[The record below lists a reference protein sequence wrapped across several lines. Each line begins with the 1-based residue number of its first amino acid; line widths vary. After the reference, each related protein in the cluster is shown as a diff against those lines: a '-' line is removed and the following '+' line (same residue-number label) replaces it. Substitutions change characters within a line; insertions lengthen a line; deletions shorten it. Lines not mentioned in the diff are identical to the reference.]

1 MEHEQFDEALM
12 QCIHTLRAGSD
23 MDHAI
28 QNLLEIIAEFHDA
41 DRAYIFEFAEDEIHM
56 DNTYEY
62 CKAGITPEK
71 DMLQNLEISTID
83 RWLVLFE
90 EQGEVYLNSRDGEL
104 DENSEEYRL
113 LKMQG
118 VESLMVAPLYSETKL
133 IGFIGVDNP
142 NENTYTLSLLRSVAL
157 LIVNDIQKR
166 ITLEQRVINAL
177 ARIYISMYL
186 VNIPADTQKEFNS
199 NSDVRKYVKQT
210 EHASEQMRT
219 AMEHMTDAQYW
230 GGTLAFSELT
240 TLNER
245 MKHCDYISHEFYS
258 STDKWCRANFIVVD
272 RLENGDLNNVIYGVQ
287 LIDDEKKKELEYQA
301 ALEHA
306 LANQNEIYGELL
318 QMQSGG
324 VIAVEIKTNRILVI
338 NRALLDMLGIDETKK
353 NQLTHEDFLSHFVD
367 KKAMEKYLAVRDTLV
382 EPYVREYEVMRGD
395 EHVFVLCHT
404 KLITLANGD
413 RVSLTSV
420 MNITENKKFEQRL
433 LVQSRMD
440 ALTKI
445 CNRGYG
451 EAQIEKLLKAKKNGM
466 FLLFDVD
473 KFKHIND
480 TYGHSIGDEVLI
492 QVADALKQTF
502 EQAGVC
508 MRLGGDEFAVYAPEI
523 TEQMQAE
530 TMIQAFFERIRN
542 IAIPQ
547 MEGDA
552 ISVSLGAVL
561 CAPDREHVFEK
572 VYQRADATMYTCK
585 KVIGNSYDFYTG
597 RNPA

>member
-41 DRAYIFEFAEDEIHM
+41 DRAYIFEFADDEIHM

-62 CKAGITPEK
+62 CKDGITPEK
-71 DMLQNLEISTID
+71 DILQDIEISTIE

-104 DENSEEYRL
+104 DESSEEYRL
-113 LKMQG
+113 LKIQG
-118 VESLMVAPLYSETKL
+118 VDSLMVAPLYSEKKM

-142 NENTYTLSLLRSVAL
+142 NNNTYTLSLLRSVAS

-166 ITLEQRVINAL
+166 ITLEQQVINAL

-199 NSDVRKYVKQT
+199 NNEVRKYVKQD
-210 EHASEQMRT
+210 EHAAEQMR
-219 AMEHMTDAQYW
+219 AVMEHMSDTQYLE
-230 GGTLAFSELT
+230 GTLAFSDLT

-245 MKHCDYISHEFYS
+245 MKNCDYISHEFYS
-258 STDKWCRANFIVVD
+258 STKRWCRANFIVVD

-287 LIDDEKKKELEYQA
+287 LIDEEKKKELEYQA

-306 LANQNEIYGELL
+306 LENQNEIYGELL

-338 NRALLDMLGIDETKK
+338 NRALMDMFGIDEES
-353 NQLTHEDFLSHFVD
+353 QLTHEKFISHFVD
-367 KKAMEKYLAVRDTLV
+367 KKAMEKYLTVRDTLT
-382 EPYVREYEVMRGD
+382 ESYVREYEVMRGD
-395 EHVFVLCHT
+395 ERIFVLCQT

-413 RVSLTSV
+413 RVSVTSV
-420 MNITENKKFEQRL
+420 MNITENKRFEQRL
-433 LVQSRMD
+433 LVQSQTD

-445 CNRGYG
+445 YNRGYG
-451 EAQIEKLLKAKKNGM
+451 EAQIEQMLKAKKNGM

-492 QVADALKQTF
+492 QVASALKQTF
-502 EQAGVC
+502 EKFGVC

-523 TEQMQAE
+523 TGQIQAE
-530 TMIQAFFERIRN
+530 AMIQAFFQRIRE
-542 IAIPQ
+542 ISIPK
-547 MEGDA
+547 MEGYA

-561 CAPDREHVFEK
+561 CQPDKEHVFEK
-572 VYQRADATMYTCK
+572 VYRCADATMYTCK
-585 KVIGNSYDFYTG
+585 KITGNSYDFYIG
-597 RNPA
+597 RTPE

>member
-28 QNLLEIIAEFHDA
+28 QKLLEIIAEFHDA
-41 DRAYIFEFAEDEIHM
+41 DRAYIFEFADDEIHM

-62 CKAGITPEK
+62 CKDGITPEK
-71 DMLQNLEISTID
+71 DILQDIEISTIE

-104 DENSEEYRL
+104 DESSEEYRL
-113 LKMQG
+113 LKIQG
-118 VESLMVAPLYSETKL
+118 VDSLMVAPLYSEKKM

-142 NENTYTLSLLRSVAL
+142 NENTYTLSLLRSVAS

-199 NSDVRKYVKQT
+199 NNEVRKYVKQD
-210 EHASEQMRT
+210 EHAAEQMR
-219 AMEHMTDAQYW
+219 AVMEHMSDTQYLE
-230 GGTLAFSELT
+230 GTLAFSDLT

-245 MKHCDYISHEFYS
+245 MKNCDYISHEFYS
-258 STDKWCRANFIVVD
+258 STKRWCRANFIVVD

-287 LIDDEKKKELEYQA
+287 LIDEEKKKELEYQA

-306 LANQNEIYGELL
+306 LENQNEIYGELL

-338 NRALLDMLGIDETKK
+338 NRALMDMFGIDEES
-353 NQLTHEDFLSHFVD
+353 QLTHEKFISHFVD
-367 KKAMEKYLAVRDTLV
+367 KKAMEKYLTVRDTLT
-382 EPYVREYEVMRGD
+382 ESYVREYEVMRGD
-395 EHVFVLCHT
+395 ERIFVLCQT

-413 RVSLTSV
+413 RVSVTSV
-420 MNITENKKFEQRL
+420 MNITENKRFEQRL
-433 LVQSRMD
+433 LVQSQTD

-445 CNRGYG
+445 YNRGYG
-451 EAQIEKLLKAKKNGM
+451 EAQIEQMLKAKKNGM

-492 QVADALKQTF
+492 QVASALKQTF
-502 EQAGVC
+502 EKFGVC

-523 TEQMQAE
+523 TGQIQAE
-530 TMIQAFFERIRN
+530 AMIQAFFQRIRE
-542 IAIPQ
+542 ISIPK
-547 MEGDA
+547 MEGYA

-561 CAPDREHVFEK
+561 CQPDKEHVFEK
-572 VYQRADATMYTCK
+572 VYQCADATMYTCK
-585 KVIGNSYDFYTG
+585 KITGNSYDFYIG

>member
-28 QNLLEIIAEFHDA
+28 QKLLEIIAEFHDA

-71 DMLQNLEISTID
+71 DMLQDIEISTIE

-104 DENSEEYRL
+104 DESSEEYRL
-113 LKMQG
+113 LKIQG
-118 VESLMVAPLYSETKL
+118 VDSLMVAPLYSEKKM

-142 NENTYTLSLLRSVAL
+142 NNNTYTLSLLRSVAS

-166 ITLEQRVINAL
+166 ITLEQQVINAL

-199 NSDVRKYVKQT
+199 NNEVRKYVKQD
-210 EHASEQMRT
+210 EHAAEQMR
-219 AMEHMTDAQYW
+219 AVMEHMSDTQYLE
-230 GGTLAFSELT
+230 GTLAFSDLT

-245 MKHCDYISHEFYS
+245 MKNCDYISHEFYS
-258 STDKWCRANFIVVD
+258 STKRWCRANFIVVD

-287 LIDDEKKKELEYQA
+287 LIDEEKKKELEYQA

-306 LANQNEIYGELL
+306 LENQNEIYGELL

-338 NRALLDMLGIDETKK
+338 NRALMDMFGIDEES
-353 NQLTHEDFLSHFVD
+353 QLTHEKFISHFVD
-367 KKAMEKYLAVRDTLV
+367 KKAMEKYLTVRDTLT
-382 EPYVREYEVMRGD
+382 ESYVREYEVMRGD
-395 EHVFVLCHT
+395 ERIFVLCQT

-413 RVSLTSV
+413 RVSVTSV
-420 MNITENKKFEQRL
+420 MNITENKRFEQRL
-433 LVQSRMD
+433 LVQSQTD
-440 ALTKI
+440 ALTQI
-445 CNRGYG
+445 YNRGYG
-451 EAQIEKLLKAKKNGM
+451 EAQIEQMLKAKKNGM

-492 QVADALKQTF
+492 QVASALKQTF
-502 EQAGVC
+502 EKFGVC

-523 TEQMQAE
+523 TGQIQAE
-530 TMIQAFFERIRN
+530 AMIQAFFQRIRE
-542 IAIPQ
+542 ISIPK
-547 MEGDA
+547 MEGYA

-561 CAPDREHVFEK
+561 CQPDKEHVFEK
-572 VYQRADATMYTCK
+572 VYQCADATMYTCK
-585 KVIGNSYDFYTG
+585 KITGNSYDFYTG

>member
-28 QNLLEIIAEFHDA
+28 QKLLEIIAEFHDA
-41 DRAYIFEFAEDEIHM
+41 DRAYIFEFADDEIHM

-62 CKAGITPEK
+62 CKDGITPEK
-71 DMLQNLEISTID
+71 DILQDIEISTIE

-104 DENSEEYRL
+104 DESSEEYRL
-113 LKMQG
+113 LKIQG
-118 VESLMVAPLYSETKL
+118 VDSLMVAPLYSEKKM

-142 NENTYTLSLLRSVAL
+142 NENTYTLSLLRSVAS

-199 NSDVRKYVKQT
+199 NNEVRKYVKQD
-210 EHASEQMRT
+210 EHAAEQMR
-219 AMEHMTDAQYW
+219 AVMEHMSDTQYLE
-230 GGTLAFSELT
+230 GTLVFSDLT

-245 MKHCDYISHEFYS
+245 MKNCDYISHEFYS
-258 STDKWCRANFIVVD
+258 STKRWCRANFIVVD

-287 LIDDEKKKELEYQA
+287 LIDEEKKKELEYQA

-306 LANQNEIYGELL
+306 LENQNEIYGELL

-338 NRALLDMLGIDETKK
+338 NRALMDMFGIDEES
-353 NQLTHEDFLSHFVD
+353 QLTHEKFISHFVD
-367 KKAMEKYLAVRDTLV
+367 KKAMEKYLTVRDTLT
-382 EPYVREYEVMRGD
+382 ESYVREYEVMRGD
-395 EHVFVLCHT
+395 ERIFVLCQT

-413 RVSLTSV
+413 RVSVTSV
-420 MNITENKKFEQRL
+420 MNITENKRFEQRL
-433 LVQSRMD
+433 LVQSQTD
-440 ALTKI
+440 ALTQI
-445 CNRGYG
+445 YNRGYG
-451 EAQIEKLLKAKKNGM
+451 EAQIEQMLKAKKNGM

-492 QVADALKQTF
+492 QVASALKQTF
-502 EQAGVC
+502 EKFGVC

-523 TEQMQAE
+523 TGQIQAE
-530 TMIQAFFERIRN
+530 AMIQAFFQRIGE
-542 IAIPQ
+542 ISIPK
-547 MEGDA
+547 MEGYA

-561 CAPDREHVFEK
+561 CQPDKEHVFEK
-572 VYQRADATMYTCK
+572 VYQCADATMYTCK
-585 KVIGNSYDFYTG
+585 KITGNSYDFYIG
-597 RNPA
+597 RTPE

>member
-28 QNLLEIIAEFHDA
+28 QKLLEIIAEFHDA
-41 DRAYIFEFAEDEIHM
+41 DRAYIFEFADDEIHM

-71 DMLQNLEISTID
+71 DILQDIEISTIE

-104 DENSEEYRL
+104 DESSEEYRL
-113 LKMQG
+113 LKIQG
-118 VESLMVAPLYSETKL
+118 VDSLMVAPLYSEKKM

-142 NENTYTLSLLRSVAL
+142 NNNTYTLSLLRSVAS

-166 ITLEQRVINAL
+166 ITLEQQVINAL

-199 NSDVRKYVKQT
+199 NNEVRKYVKQD
-210 EHASEQMRT
+210 EHAAEQMR
-219 AMEHMTDAQYW
+219 AVMEHMSDTQYLE
-230 GGTLAFSELT
+230 GTLAFSDLT

-245 MKHCDYISHEFYS
+245 MKNCDYISHEFYS
-258 STDKWCRANFIVVD
+258 STKRWCRANFIVVD

-287 LIDDEKKKELEYQA
+287 LIDEEKKKELEYQA

-306 LANQNEIYGELL
+306 LENQNEIYGELL

-324 VIAVEIKTNRILVI
+324 VIAVEIKTNQILVI
-338 NRALLDMLGIDETKK
+338 NRALMDMFGIDEES
-353 NQLTHEDFLSHFVD
+353 QLTHEKFISHFVD
-367 KKAMEKYLAVRDTLV
+367 KKAMEKYLTVRDTLT
-382 EPYVREYEVMRGD
+382 ESYVREYEVMRGD
-395 EHVFVLCHT
+395 ERIFVLCQT

-413 RVSLTSV
+413 RVSVTSV
-420 MNITENKKFEQRL
+420 MNITENKRFEQRL
-433 LVQSRMD
+433 LVQSQTD

-445 CNRGYG
+445 YNRGYG
-451 EAQIEKLLKAKKNGM
+451 EAQIEQMLKAKKNGM

-492 QVADALKQTF
+492 QVASALKQTF
-502 EQAGVC
+502 EKFGVC

-523 TEQMQAE
+523 TGQIQAE
-530 TMIQAFFERIRN
+530 AMIQAFFQRIRE
-542 IAIPQ
+542 ISIPK
-547 MEGDA
+547 MEGYA

-561 CAPDREHVFEK
+561 CQPDKEHVFEK
-572 VYQRADATMYTCK
+572 VYQCADATMYTCK
-585 KVIGNSYDFYTG
+585 KITGNSYDFYIG
-597 RNPA
+597 RTPE

>member
-12 QCIHTLRAGSD
+12 QCIHTLRVGSD

-28 QNLLEIIAEFHDA
+28 QKLLEIIAEFHDA
-41 DRAYIFEFAEDEIHM
+41 DRAYIFEFADDEIHM

-62 CKAGITPEK
+62 CKDGITPEK
-71 DMLQNLEISTID
+71 DILQDIEISTIE

-104 DENSEEYRL
+104 DESSEEYRL
-113 LKMQG
+113 LKIQG
-118 VESLMVAPLYSETKL
+118 VDSLMVAPLYSEKKM

-142 NENTYTLSLLRSVAL
+142 NENTYTLSLLRSVAS

-199 NSDVRKYVKQT
+199 NNEVRKYVKQD
-210 EHASEQMRT
+210 EHAAEQMR
-219 AMEHMTDAQYW
+219 AVMEHMSDTQYLE
-230 GGTLAFSELT
+230 GTLAFSDLT

-245 MKHCDYISHEFYS
+245 MKNCDYISHEFYS
-258 STDKWCRANFIVVD
+258 STKRWCRANFIVVD

-287 LIDDEKKKELEYQA
+287 LIDEEKKKELEYQA

-306 LANQNEIYGELL
+306 LENQNEIYGELL

-338 NRALLDMLGIDETKK
+338 NRALMDMFGIDEES
-353 NQLTHEDFLSHFVD
+353 QLTHEKFISHFVD
-367 KKAMEKYLAVRDTLV
+367 KKAMEKYLTVRDTLT
-382 EPYVREYEVMRGD
+382 ESYVREYEVMRGD
-395 EHVFVLCHT
+395 ERIFVLCQT

-413 RVSLTSV
+413 RVSVTSV
-420 MNITENKKFEQRL
+420 MNITENKRFEQRL
-433 LVQSRMD
+433 LVQSQTD
-440 ALTKI
+440 ALTQI
-445 CNRGYG
+445 YNRGYG
-451 EAQIEKLLKAKKNGM
+451 EAQIEQMLKAKKNGM

-492 QVADALKQTF
+492 QVASALKQTF
-502 EQAGVC
+502 EKFGVC

-523 TEQMQAE
+523 TGQIQAE
-530 TMIQAFFERIRN
+530 AMIQAFFQRIRE
-542 IAIPQ
+542 ISIPK
-547 MEGDA
+547 MEGYA

-561 CAPDREHVFEK
+561 CQPDKEHVFEK
-572 VYQRADATMYTCK
+572 VYQCADATMYTCK
-585 KVIGNSYDFYTG
+585 KITGNSYDFYIG
-597 RNPA
+597 RTPE

>member
-1 MEHEQFDEALM
+1 
-12 QCIHTLRAGSD
+12 
-23 MDHAI
+23 
-28 QNLLEIIAEFHDA
+28 
-41 DRAYIFEFAEDEIHM
+41 
-56 DNTYEY
+56 
-62 CKAGITPEK
+62 
-71 DMLQNLEISTID
+71 
-83 RWLVLFE
+83 
-90 EQGEVYLNSRDGEL
+90 
-104 DENSEEYRL
+104 
-113 LKMQG
+113 
-118 VESLMVAPLYSETKL
+118 MVAPLYSETKL

-142 NENTYTLSLLRSVAL
+142 NENTYTLSLLRSVAS

-480 TYGHSIGDEVLI
+480 TYGHLAGDKVIKMVASIDDKFARAHGGFACRYGGEEFLLVLPGYDETQALPILEEMHKEI
-492 QVADALKQTF
+492 QTTIVQYDDK
-502 EQAGVC
+502 EIPVNVC
-508 MRLGGDEFAVYAPEI
+508 IGLSAYPTICRD
-523 TEQMQAE
+523 T
-530 TMIQAFFERIRN
+530 N
-542 IAIPQ
+542 IL
-547 MEGDA
+547 
-552 ISVSLGAVL
+552 VN
-561 CAPDREHVFEK
+561 
-572 VYQRADATMYTCK
+572 RADKSMYYGK
-585 KVIGNSYDFYTG
+585 KHG
-597 RNPA
+597 RGRLVVDNPAVDDMQS

>member
-12 QCIHTLRAGSD
+12 QCIHTLRAGRD

-28 QNLLEIIAEFHDA
+28 QKLLEIIAEFHDA
-41 DRAYIFEFAEDEIHM
+41 DRAYIFEFADDEIHM

-62 CKAGITPEK
+62 CKDGITPEK
-71 DMLQNLEISTID
+71 DILQDIEISTIE

-104 DENSEEYRL
+104 DESSEEYRL
-113 LKMQG
+113 LKIQG
-118 VESLMVAPLYSETKL
+118 VDSLMVAPLYSEKKM

-142 NENTYTLSLLRSVAL
+142 NNNTYTLSLLRSVAS

-166 ITLEQRVINAL
+166 ITLEQQVINAL

-186 VNIPADTQKEFNS
+186 VNIPANTQKEFNS
-199 NSDVRKYVKQT
+199 NNEVRKYVKQD
-210 EHASEQMRT
+210 EHAAEQMRT
-219 AMEHMTDAQYW
+219 VMEHMTDAQYW

-258 STDKWCRANFIVVD
+258 SADKWCRANFIVVD

-287 LIDDEKKKELEYQA
+287 LIDEEKKKELEYQA

-306 LANQNEIYGELL
+306 LENQNEIYGELL

-338 NRALLDMLGIDETKK
+338 NRALMDMFGIDEES
-353 NQLTHEDFLSHFVD
+353 QLTHEKFISHFVD
-367 KKAMEKYLAVRDTLV
+367 KKAMEKYLTVRDTLT
-382 EPYVREYEVMRGD
+382 ESYVREYEVMRGD
-395 EHVFVLCHT
+395 ERIFVLCQT

-413 RVSLTSV
+413 RVSVTSV
-420 MNITENKKFEQRL
+420 MNITENKRFEQRL
-433 LVQSRMD
+433 LVQSQTD
-440 ALTKI
+440 ALTQI
-445 CNRGYG
+445 YNRGYG
-451 EAQIEKLLKAKKNGM
+451 EAQIEQMLKAKKNGM

-492 QVADALKQTF
+492 QVASALKQTF
-502 EQAGVC
+502 EKFGVC

-523 TEQMQAE
+523 TGQIQAE
-530 TMIQAFFERIRN
+530 ALIQAFFQRIRE
-542 IAIPQ
+542 ISIPK
-547 MEGDA
+547 MEGYA

-561 CAPDREHVFEK
+561 CQPDKEHVFEK
-572 VYQRADATMYTCK
+572 VYQCADATMYTCK
-585 KVIGNSYDFYTG
+585 KITGNSYDFYIG
-597 RNPA
+597 RTPE

>member
-28 QNLLEIIAEFHDA
+28 QKLLEIIAEFHDA
-41 DRAYIFEFAEDEIHM
+41 DRAYIFEFADDEIHM

-62 CKAGITPEK
+62 CKDGITPEK
-71 DMLQNLEISTID
+71 DILQDIEISTIE

-104 DENSEEYRL
+104 DESSEEYRL
-113 LKMQG
+113 LKIQG
-118 VESLMVAPLYSETKL
+118 VDSLMVAPLYSEKKM

-142 NENTYTLSLLRSVAL
+142 NNNTYTLSLLRSVAS

-166 ITLEQRVINAL
+166 ITLEQQVINAL

-199 NSDVRKYVKQT
+199 NNEVRKYVKQD
-210 EHASEQMRT
+210 EHAAEQMR
-219 AMEHMTDAQYW
+219 AVMEHMSDTQYLE
-230 GGTLAFSELT
+230 GTLAFSDLT

-245 MKHCDYISHEFYS
+245 MKNCDYISHEFYS
-258 STDKWCRANFIVVD
+258 STKRWCRANFIVVD

-287 LIDDEKKKELEYQA
+287 LIDEEKKKELEYQA

-306 LANQNEIYGELL
+306 LENQNEIYGELL

-338 NRALLDMLGIDETKK
+338 NRALMDMFGIDEES
-353 NQLTHEDFLSHFVD
+353 QLTHEKFISHFVD
-367 KKAMEKYLAVRDTLV
+367 KKAMEKYLTVRDTLT
-382 EPYVREYEVMRGD
+382 ESYVREYEVMRGD
-395 EHVFVLCHT
+395 ERIFVLCQT

-413 RVSLTSV
+413 RVSVTSV

-433 LVQSRMD
+433 LVQSQTD
-440 ALTKI
+440 ALTQI
-445 CNRGYG
+445 YNRGYG
-451 EAQIEKLLKAKKNGM
+451 EAQIEQMLKAKKNGM

-492 QVADALKQTF
+492 QVASALKQTF
-502 EQAGVC
+502 EKFGVC

-523 TEQMQAE
+523 TGQIQAE
-530 TMIQAFFERIRN
+530 AMIQAFFQRIRE
-542 IAIPQ
+542 ISIPK
-547 MEGDA
+547 MEGYA

-561 CAPDREHVFEK
+561 CQPDKEHVFEK
-572 VYQRADATMYTCK
+572 VYQCADATMYTCK
-585 KVIGNSYDFYTG
+585 KITGNSYDFYIG
-597 RNPA
+597 RTPE

>member
-1 MEHEQFDEALM
+1 MGHEQFDEALM

-28 QNLLEIIAEFHDA
+28 QKLLEIIAEFHDA
-41 DRAYIFEFAEDEIHM
+41 DRAYIFEFADDEIHM

-62 CKAGITPEK
+62 CKDGITPEK
-71 DMLQNLEISTID
+71 DILQDIEISTIE

-104 DENSEEYRL
+104 DESSEEYRL
-113 LKMQG
+113 LKIQG
-118 VESLMVAPLYSETKL
+118 VDSLMVAPLYSEKKM

-142 NENTYTLSLLRSVAL
+142 NENTYTLSLLRSVAS

-186 VNIPADTQKEFNS
+186 VNIPANTQKEFNS
-199 NSDVRKYVKQT
+199 NNEVRKYVKQD
-210 EHASEQMRT
+210 EHAAEQMR
-219 AMEHMTDAQYW
+219 AVMEHMSDTQYLE
-230 GGTLAFSELT
+230 GTLAFSDLT

-245 MKHCDYISHEFYS
+245 MKNCDYISHEFYS
-258 STDKWCRANFIVVD
+258 STKRWCRANFIVVD

-287 LIDDEKKKELEYQA
+287 LIDEEKKKELEYQA

-306 LANQNEIYGELL
+306 LENQNEIYGELL

-338 NRALLDMLGIDETKK
+338 NRALMDMFGIDEES
-353 NQLTHEDFLSHFVD
+353 QLTHEKFISHFVD
-367 KKAMEKYLAVRDTLV
+367 KKAMEKYLTVRDTLT
-382 EPYVREYEVMRGD
+382 ESYVREYEVMRGD
-395 EHVFVLCHT
+395 ERIFVLCQT

-413 RVSLTSV
+413 RVSVTSV
-420 MNITENKKFEQRL
+420 MNITENKRFEQRL
-433 LVQSRMD
+433 LVQSQTD
-440 ALTKI
+440 ALTQI
-445 CNRGYG
+445 YNRGYG
-451 EAQIEKLLKAKKNGM
+451 EAQIEQMLKAKKNGM

-492 QVADALKQTF
+492 QVASALKQTF
-502 EQAGVC
+502 EKFGIC

-523 TEQMQAE
+523 TGQIQAE
-530 TMIQAFFERIRN
+530 AMIQAFFQRIRE
-542 IAIPQ
+542 ISIPK
-547 MEGDA
+547 MEGYA

-561 CAPDREHVFEK
+561 CQPDKEHVFEK
-572 VYQRADATMYTCK
+572 VYQCADATMYTCK
-585 KVIGNSYDFYTG
+585 KITGNSYDFYIG

>member
-28 QNLLEIIAEFHDA
+28 QKLLEIIAEFHDA
-41 DRAYIFEFAEDEIHM
+41 DRAYIFEFADDEIHM

-62 CKAGITPEK
+62 CKDGITPEK
-71 DMLQNLEISTID
+71 DILQDIEISTIE

-104 DENSEEYRL
+104 DESSEEYRL
-113 LKMQG
+113 LKIQG
-118 VESLMVAPLYSETKL
+118 VDSLMVAPLYSEKKM

-142 NENTYTLSLLRSVAL
+142 NNNTYTLSLLRSVAS

-166 ITLEQRVINAL
+166 ITLEQQVINAL

-199 NSDVRKYVKQT
+199 NNEVRKYVKQD
-210 EHASEQMRT
+210 EHAAEQMR
-219 AMEHMTDAQYW
+219 AVMEHMSDTQYLE
-230 GGTLAFSELT
+230 GTLAFSDLT

-245 MKHCDYISHEFYS
+245 MKNCDYISHEFYS
-258 STDKWCRANFIVVD
+258 STDKWCRANFVVVD

-287 LIDDEKKKELEYQA
+287 LIDEEKKKELEYQA

-306 LANQNEIYGELL
+306 LENQNEIYGELL

-338 NRALLDMLGIDETKK
+338 NRALMDMFGIDEES
-353 NQLTHEDFLSHFVD
+353 QLTHEKFISHFVD
-367 KKAMEKYLAVRDTLV
+367 KKAMEKYLTVRDTLT
-382 EPYVREYEVMRGD
+382 ESYVREYEVMRGD
-395 EHVFVLCHT
+395 ERIFVLCQT

-413 RVSLTSV
+413 RVSVTSV
-420 MNITENKKFEQRL
+420 MNITENKRFEQRL
-433 LVQSRMD
+433 LVQSQTD

-445 CNRGYG
+445 YNRGYG
-451 EAQIEKLLKAKKNGM
+451 EAQIEQMLKAKKNGM

-492 QVADALKQTF
+492 QVASALKQTF
-502 EQAGVC
+502 EKFGVC

-523 TEQMQAE
+523 TGQIQAE
-530 TMIQAFFERIRN
+530 AMIQAFFQRIRE
-542 IAIPQ
+542 ISIPK
-547 MEGDA
+547 MEGYA

-561 CAPDREHVFEK
+561 CQPDKEHVFEK
-572 VYQRADATMYTCK
+572 VYQCADATMYTCK
-585 KVIGNSYDFYTG
+585 KITGNSYDFYIG
-597 RNPA
+597 RTPE

>member
-28 QNLLEIIAEFHDA
+28 QKLLEIIAEFHDA
-41 DRAYIFEFAEDEIHM
+41 DRAYIFEFADDEIHM

-62 CKAGITPEK
+62 CKDGITPEK
-71 DMLQNLEISTID
+71 DILQDIEISTIE

-104 DENSEEYRL
+104 DESSEEYRL
-113 LKMQG
+113 LKIQG
-118 VESLMVAPLYSETKL
+118 VDSLMVAPLYSEKKM

-142 NENTYTLSLLRSVAL
+142 NNNTYTLSLLRSVAL

-166 ITLEQRVINAL
+166 ITLEQQVINAL

-199 NSDVRKYVKQT
+199 NNEVRKYVKQD
-210 EHASEQMRT
+210 EHAAEQMR
-219 AMEHMTDAQYW
+219 AVMEHMSDTQYLE
-230 GGTLAFSELT
+230 GTLAFSDLT

-245 MKHCDYISHEFYS
+245 MKNCDYISHEFYS
-258 STDKWCRANFIVVD
+258 STKRWCRANFIVVD

-287 LIDDEKKKELEYQA
+287 LIDEEKKKELEYQA

-306 LANQNEIYGELL
+306 LENQNEIYGELL

-338 NRALLDMLGIDETKK
+338 NRALMDMFGIDEES
-353 NQLTHEDFLSHFVD
+353 QLTHEKFISHFVD
-367 KKAMEKYLAVRDTLV
+367 KKAMEKYLTVRDTLT
-382 EPYVREYEVMRGD
+382 ESYVREYEVMRGD
-395 EHVFVLCHT
+395 ERIFVLCQT

-413 RVSLTSV
+413 RVSVTSV
-420 MNITENKKFEQRL
+420 MNITENKRFEQRL
-433 LVQSRMD
+433 LVQSQTD
-440 ALTKI
+440 ALTQI
-445 CNRGYG
+445 YNRGYG
-451 EAQIEKLLKAKKNGM
+451 EAQIEQMLKAKKNGM

-492 QVADALKQTF
+492 QVASALKQTF
-502 EQAGVC
+502 EKFGVC

-523 TEQMQAE
+523 TGQIQAE
-530 TMIQAFFERIRN
+530 AMIQAFFQRIRE
-542 IAIPQ
+542 ISIPK
-547 MEGDA
+547 MEGYA

-561 CAPDREHVFEK
+561 CQPDKEHVFEK
-572 VYQRADATMYTCK
+572 VYQCADATMYTCK
-585 KVIGNSYDFYTG
+585 KITGNSYDFYIG

>member
-28 QNLLEIIAEFHDA
+28 QKLLEIIAEFHDA
-41 DRAYIFEFAEDEIHM
+41 DRAYIFEFADDEIHM

-62 CKAGITPEK
+62 CKDGITPEK
-71 DMLQNLEISTID
+71 DILQDIEISTIE

-104 DENSEEYRL
+104 DESSEEYRL
-113 LKMQG
+113 LKIQG
-118 VESLMVAPLYSETKL
+118 VDSLMVAPLYSEKKM

-142 NENTYTLSLLRSVAL
+142 NNNTYTLSLLRSVAS

-166 ITLEQRVINAL
+166 ITLEQQVINAL

-199 NSDVRKYVKQT
+199 NNEVRKYVKQD
-210 EHASEQMRT
+210 EHAAEQMR
-219 AMEHMTDAQYW
+219 AVMEHMSDTQYLE
-230 GGTLAFSELT
+230 GTLAFSDLT

-245 MKHCDYISHEFYS
+245 MKNCDYISHEFYS
-258 STDKWCRANFIVVD
+258 STKRWCRANFIVVD

-287 LIDDEKKKELEYQA
+287 LIDEEKKKELEYQA

-306 LANQNEIYGELL
+306 LENQNEIYGELL

-338 NRALLDMLGIDETKK
+338 NRALMDMFGIDEES
-353 NQLTHEDFLSHFVD
+353 QLTHEKFISHFVD
-367 KKAMEKYLAVRDTLV
+367 KKAMEKYLTVRDTLT
-382 EPYVREYEVMRGD
+382 ESYVREYEVMRGD
-395 EHVFVLCHT
+395 ERIFVLCQT

-413 RVSLTSV
+413 RVSVTSV
-420 MNITENKKFEQRL
+420 MNITENKRFEQRL
-433 LVQSRMD
+433 LVQSQTD

-445 CNRGYG
+445 YNRGYG
-451 EAQIEKLLKAKKNGM
+451 EAQIEQMLKAKKNGM

-492 QVADALKQTF
+492 QVASALKQTF
-502 EQAGVC
+502 EKFGVC

-523 TEQMQAE
+523 TGQIQAE
-530 TMIQAFFERIRN
+530 AMIQAFFQRIRE
-542 IAIPQ
+542 ISIPK
-547 MEGDA
+547 MEGYA

-561 CAPDREHVFEK
+561 CQPDKEHVFEK
-572 VYQRADATMYTCK
+572 VYQCADATMYTCK
-585 KVIGNSYDFYTG
+585 KITGNRYDF
-597 RNPA
+597 

>member
-28 QNLLEIIAEFHDA
+28 QKLLEIIAEFHDA
-41 DRAYIFEFAEDEIHM
+41 DRAYIFEFADDEIHM

-62 CKAGITPEK
+62 CKDGITPEK
-71 DMLQNLEISTID
+71 DILQDIEISTIE

-104 DENSEEYRL
+104 DESSEEYRL
-113 LKMQG
+113 LKIQG
-118 VESLMVAPLYSETKL
+118 VDSLMVAPLYSEKKM

-142 NENTYTLSLLRSVAL
+142 NENTYTLSLLRSVAS

-199 NSDVRKYVKQT
+199 NNEVRKYVKQD
-210 EHASEQMRT
+210 EHAAEQMR
-219 AMEHMTDAQYW
+219 AVMEHMSDTQYLE
-230 GGTLAFSELT
+230 GTLAFSDLT

-245 MKHCDYISHEFYS
+245 MKNCDYISHEFYS
-258 STDKWCRANFIVVD
+258 STKRWCRANFIVVD

-287 LIDDEKKKELEYQA
+287 LIDEEKKKELEYQA

-306 LANQNEIYGELL
+306 LENQNEIYGELL

-338 NRALLDMLGIDETKK
+338 NRALMDMFGIDEES
-353 NQLTHEDFLSHFVD
+353 QLTHEKFISHFVD
-367 KKAMEKYLAVRDTLV
+367 KKAMEKYLTVRDTLT
-382 EPYVREYEVMRGD
+382 ESYVREYEVMRGD
-395 EHVFVLCHT
+395 ERIFVLCQT

-413 RVSLTSV
+413 RVSVTSV
-420 MNITENKKFEQRL
+420 MNITENKRFEQRL
-433 LVQSRMD
+433 LVQSQTD
-440 ALTKI
+440 ALTQI
-445 CNRGYG
+445 YNRGYG
-451 EAQIEKLLKAKKNGM
+451 EAQIEQMLKAKKNGM

-492 QVADALKQTF
+492 QVASALKQTF
-502 EQAGVC
+502 EKFGVC

-523 TEQMQAE
+523 TGQIQAE
-530 TMIQAFFERIRN
+530 AMIQAFFQRIRE
-542 IAIPQ
+542 ISIPK
-547 MEGDA
+547 MEGYA

-561 CAPDREHVFEK
+561 CQPDKEHVFEK
-572 VYQRADATMYTCK
+572 VYQCADATMYTCK
-585 KVIGNSYDFYTG
+585 KITGNSYDFYIG

>member
-12 QCIHTLRAGSD
+12 QCIHTLRAGRD

-28 QNLLEIIAEFHDA
+28 QKLLEIIAEFHDA
-41 DRAYIFEFAEDEIHM
+41 DRAYIFEFADDEIHM

-62 CKAGITPEK
+62 CKDGITPEK
-71 DMLQNLEISTID
+71 DILQDIEISTIE

-104 DENSEEYRL
+104 DESSEEYRL
-113 LKMQG
+113 LKIQG
-118 VESLMVAPLYSETKL
+118 VDSLMVAPLYSEKKM

-142 NENTYTLSLLRSVAL
+142 NENTYTLSLLRSVAS

-199 NSDVRKYVKQT
+199 NNEVRKYVKQD
-210 EHASEQMRT
+210 EHAAEQMR
-219 AMEHMTDAQYW
+219 AVMEHMSDTQYLE
-230 GGTLAFSELT
+230 GTLAFSDLT

-245 MKHCDYISHEFYS
+245 MKNCDYISHEFYS
-258 STDKWCRANFIVVD
+258 STKRWCRANFIVVD

-287 LIDDEKKKELEYQA
+287 LIDEEKKKELEYQA

-306 LANQNEIYGELL
+306 LENQNEIYGELL

-338 NRALLDMLGIDETKK
+338 NRALMDMFGIDEES
-353 NQLTHEDFLSHFVD
+353 QLTHEKFISHFVD
-367 KKAMEKYLAVRDTLV
+367 KKAMEKYLTVRDTLT
-382 EPYVREYEVMRGD
+382 ESYVREYEVMRGD
-395 EHVFVLCHT
+395 ERIFVLCQT

-451 EAQIEKLLKAKKNGM
+451 EAQTERLLKAKKNGM
-466 FLLFDVD
+466 FLLLDVD

-492 QVADALKQTF
+492 QVASALKQTF
-502 EQAGVC
+502 EKFGVC

-523 TEQMQAE
+523 TGQIQAE
-530 TMIQAFFERIRN
+530 AMIQAFFQRIRE
-542 IAIPQ
+542 ISIPK
-547 MEGDA
+547 MEGYA

-561 CAPDREHVFEK
+561 CQPDKEHVFEK
-572 VYQRADATMYTCK
+572 VYQCADATMYTCK
-585 KVIGNSYDFYTG
+585 KITGNSYDFYIG
-597 RNPA
+597 RTPE

>member
-28 QNLLEIIAEFHDA
+28 QKLLEIIAEFHDA
-41 DRAYIFEFAEDEIHM
+41 DRAYIFEFADDEIHM

-62 CKAGITPEK
+62 CKDGITPEK
-71 DMLQNLEISTID
+71 DILQDIEISTIE

-104 DENSEEYRL
+104 DESSEEYRL
-113 LKMQG
+113 LKIQG
-118 VESLMVAPLYSETKL
+118 VDSLMVAPLYSEKKM

-142 NENTYTLSLLRSVAL
+142 NNNTYTLSLLRSVAS

-166 ITLEQRVINAL
+166 ITLEQQVINAL

-199 NSDVRKYVKQT
+199 NNEVRKYVKQD
-210 EHASEQMRT
+210 EHAAEQMR
-219 AMEHMTDAQYW
+219 AVMEHMSDTQYLE
-230 GGTLAFSELT
+230 GTLAFSDLT

-245 MKHCDYISHEFYS
+245 MKNCDYISHEFYS
-258 STDKWCRANFIVVD
+258 STDKWCRANFVVVD

-287 LIDDEKKKELEYQA
+287 LIDEEKKKELEYQA

-306 LANQNEIYGELL
+306 LENQNEIYGELL

-338 NRALLDMLGIDETKK
+338 NRALMDMFGIDEES
-353 NQLTHEDFLSHFVD
+353 QLTHEKFISHFVD
-367 KKAMEKYLAVRDTLV
+367 KKAMEKYLTVRDTLT
-382 EPYVREYEVMRGD
+382 ESYVREYEVMRGD
-395 EHVFVLCHT
+395 ERIFVLCQT

-413 RVSLTSV
+413 RVSVTSV
-420 MNITENKKFEQRL
+420 MNITENKRFEQRL
-433 LVQSRMD
+433 LVQSQTD
-440 ALTKI
+440 ALTQI
-445 CNRGYG
+445 YNRGYG
-451 EAQIEKLLKAKKNGM
+451 EAQIEQMLKAKKNGM

-492 QVADALKQTF
+492 QVASALKQTF
-502 EQAGVC
+502 EKFGVC

-523 TEQMQAE
+523 TGQIQAE
-530 TMIQAFFERIRN
+530 AMIQAFFQRIRE
-542 IAIPQ
+542 ISIPK
-547 MEGDA
+547 MEGYA

-561 CAPDREHVFEK
+561 CQPDKEHVFEK
-572 VYQRADATMYTCK
+572 VYQCADATMYTCK
-585 KVIGNSYDFYTG
+585 KITGNSYDFYIG
-597 RNPA
+597 RTPE

>member
-71 DMLQNLEISTID
+71 DMLQDIEISTIE

-104 DENSEEYRL
+104 DESSEEYRL
-113 LKMQG
+113 LKIQG
-118 VESLMVAPLYSETKL
+118 VDSLMVAPLYSEKKM

-142 NENTYTLSLLRSVAL
+142 NNNTYTLSLLRSVAS

-166 ITLEQRVINAL
+166 ITLEQQVINAL

-199 NSDVRKYVKQT
+199 NNEVRKYVKQD
-210 EHASEQMRT
+210 EHAAEQMR
-219 AMEHMTDAQYW
+219 AVMEHMSDTQYLE
-230 GGTLAFSELT
+230 GTLAFSDLT

-245 MKHCDYISHEFYS
+245 MKNCDYISHEFYS
-258 STDKWCRANFIVVD
+258 STKRWCRANFIVVD

-287 LIDDEKKKELEYQA
+287 LIDEEKKKELEYQA

-306 LANQNEIYGELL
+306 LENQNEIYGELL

-338 NRALLDMLGIDETKK
+338 NRALMDMFGIDEES
-353 NQLTHEDFLSHFVD
+353 QLTHEKFISHFVD
-367 KKAMEKYLAVRDTLV
+367 KKAMEKYLTVRDTLT
-382 EPYVREYEVMRGD
+382 ESYVREYEVMRGD
-395 EHVFVLCHT
+395 ERIFVLCQT

-413 RVSLTSV
+413 RVSVTSV
-420 MNITENKKFEQRL
+420 MNITENKRFEQRL
-433 LVQSRMD
+433 LVQSQTD

-445 CNRGYG
+445 YNRGYG
-451 EAQIEKLLKAKKNGM
+451 EAQIEQMLKAKKNGM
-466 FLLFDVD
+466 FLLLDVD

-492 QVADALKQTF
+492 QVASALKQTF
-502 EQAGVC
+502 EKFGVC

-523 TEQMQAE
+523 TGQIQAE
-530 TMIQAFFERIRN
+530 AMIQAFFQRIRE
-542 IAIPQ
+542 ISIPK
-547 MEGDA
+547 MEGYA

-561 CAPDREHVFEK
+561 CQPDKEHVFEK
-572 VYQRADATMYTCK
+572 VYQCADATMYTCK
-585 KVIGNSYDFYTG
+585 KITGNSYDFYIG
-597 RNPA
+597 RTPE

>member
-1 MEHEQFDEALM
+1 M
-12 QCIHTLRAGSD
+12 QIV
-23 MDHAI
+23 
-28 QNLLEIIAEFHDA
+28 
-41 DRAYIFEFAEDEIHM
+41 FAEDEIHM

-142 NENTYTLSLLRSVAL
+142 NENTYTLSLLRSVAS

-451 EAQIEKLLKAKKNGM
+451 EAQIEKLLKTKKNGM

-480 TYGHSIGDEVLI
+480 TYGHLAGDKVIKMVASIDDKFARAHGGFACRYGGEEFLLVLPGYDETQALPILEEMHKEI
-492 QVADALKQTF
+492 QTTIVQYDDK
-502 EQAGVC
+502 EIPVNVC
-508 MRLGGDEFAVYAPEI
+508 IGLSAYPTICRD
-523 TEQMQAE
+523 T
-530 TMIQAFFERIRN
+530 N
-542 IAIPQ
+542 IL
-547 MEGDA
+547 
-552 ISVSLGAVL
+552 VN
-561 CAPDREHVFEK
+561 
-572 VYQRADATMYTCK
+572 RADKSMYYGK
-585 KVIGNSYDFYTG
+585 KHG
-597 RNPA
+597 RGRLVVDNPAVDDMQS

>member
-28 QNLLEIIAEFHDA
+28 QKLLEIIAEFHDA
-41 DRAYIFEFAEDEIHM
+41 DRAYIFEFADDEIHM

-71 DMLQNLEISTID
+71 DILQDIEISTIE

-104 DENSEEYRL
+104 DESSEEYRL
-113 LKMQG
+113 LKIQG
-118 VESLMVAPLYSETKL
+118 VDSLMVAPLYSEKKM

-142 NENTYTLSLLRSVAL
+142 NNNTYTLSLLRSVAS

-166 ITLEQRVINAL
+166 ITLEQQVINAL

-199 NSDVRKYVKQT
+199 NNEVRKYVKQD
-210 EHASEQMRT
+210 EHAAEQMR
-219 AMEHMTDAQYW
+219 AVMEHMSDTQYLE
-230 GGTLAFSELT
+230 GTLAFSDLT

-245 MKHCDYISHEFYS
+245 MKNCDYISHEFYS
-258 STDKWCRANFIVVD
+258 STKRWCRANFIVVD

-287 LIDDEKKKELEYQA
+287 LIDEEKKKELEYQA

-306 LANQNEIYGELL
+306 LENQNEIYGELL

-338 NRALLDMLGIDETKK
+338 NRALMDMFGIDEES
-353 NQLTHEDFLSHFVD
+353 QLTHEKFISHFVD
-367 KKAMEKYLAVRDTLV
+367 KKAMEKYLTVRDTLT
-382 EPYVREYEVMRGD
+382 ESYVREYEVMRGD
-395 EHVFVLCHT
+395 ERIFVLCQT

-413 RVSLTSV
+413 RVSVTSV
-420 MNITENKKFEQRL
+420 MNITENKRFEQRL
-433 LVQSRMD
+433 LVQSQTD

-445 CNRGYG
+445 YNRGYG
-451 EAQIEKLLKAKKNGM
+451 EAQIEQMLKAKKNGM

-492 QVADALKQTF
+492 QVASALKQTF
-502 EQAGVC
+502 EKFGVC

-523 TEQMQAE
+523 TGQIQAE
-530 TMIQAFFERIRN
+530 AMIQAFFQRIRE
-542 IAIPQ
+542 ISIPK
-547 MEGDA
+547 MEGYA

-561 CAPDREHVFEK
+561 CQPDKEHVFEK
-572 VYQRADATMYTCK
+572 VYQCADATMYTCK
-585 KVIGNSYDFYTG
+585 KITGNSYDFYIG
-597 RNPA
+597 RTPE

>member
-41 DRAYIFEFAEDEIHM
+41 DRAYIFEFADDEIHM

-62 CKAGITPEK
+62 CKDGITPEK
-71 DMLQNLEISTID
+71 DILQDIEISTIE

-104 DENSEEYRL
+104 DESSEEYRL
-113 LKMQG
+113 LKIQG
-118 VESLMVAPLYSETKL
+118 VDSLMVAPLYSEKKM

-142 NENTYTLSLLRSVAL
+142 NNNTYTLSLLRSVAS

-166 ITLEQRVINAL
+166 ITLEQQVINAL

-199 NSDVRKYVKQT
+199 NNEVRKYVKQD
-210 EHASEQMRT
+210 EHAAEQMR
-219 AMEHMTDAQYW
+219 AVMEHMSDTQYLE
-230 GGTLAFSELT
+230 GTLAFSDLT

-245 MKHCDYISHEFYS
+245 MKNCDYISHEFYS
-258 STDKWCRANFIVVD
+258 STKRWCRANFIVVD

-287 LIDDEKKKELEYQA
+287 LIDEEKKKELEYQA

-306 LANQNEIYGELL
+306 LENQNEIYGELL

-338 NRALLDMLGIDETKK
+338 NRALMDMFGIDEES
-353 NQLTHEDFLSHFVD
+353 QLTHEKFISHFVD
-367 KKAMEKYLAVRDTLV
+367 KKAMEKYLTVRDTLT
-382 EPYVREYEVMRGD
+382 ESYVREYEVMRGD
-395 EHVFVLCHT
+395 ERIFVLCQT

-413 RVSLTSV
+413 RVSVTSV
-420 MNITENKKFEQRL
+420 MNITENKRFEQRL
-433 LVQSRMD
+433 LVQSQTD
-440 ALTKI
+440 ALTQI
-445 CNRGYG
+445 YNRGYG
-451 EAQIEKLLKAKKNGM
+451 EAQIEQMLKAKKNGM

-492 QVADALKQTF
+492 QVASALKQTF
-502 EQAGVC
+502 EKFGVC

-523 TEQMQAE
+523 TGQIQAE
-530 TMIQAFFERIRN
+530 AMIQAFFQRIRE
-542 IAIPQ
+542 ISIPK
-547 MEGDA
+547 MEGYA

-561 CAPDREHVFEK
+561 CQPDKEHVFEK
-572 VYQRADATMYTCK
+572 VYQCADATMYTCK
-585 KVIGNSYDFYTG
+585 KITGNSYDFYIG
-597 RNPA
+597 RTPE

>member
-28 QNLLEIIAEFHDA
+28 QKLLEIIAEFHDA
-41 DRAYIFEFAEDEIHM
+41 DRAYIFEFADDEIHM

-62 CKAGITPEK
+62 CKDGITPEK
-71 DMLQNLEISTID
+71 DILQDIEISTIE

-104 DENSEEYRL
+104 DESSEEYRL
-113 LKMQG
+113 LKIQG
-118 VESLMVAPLYSETKL
+118 VDSLMVAPLYSEKKM

-142 NENTYTLSLLRSVAL
+142 NNNTYTLSLLRSVAS

-166 ITLEQRVINAL
+166 ITLEQQVINAL

-199 NSDVRKYVKQT
+199 NNEVRKYVKQD
-210 EHASEQMRT
+210 EHAAEQMR
-219 AMEHMTDAQYW
+219 AVMEHMSDTQYLE
-230 GGTLAFSELT
+230 GTLAFSDIT

-245 MKHCDYISHEFYS
+245 MKNCDYISHEFYS
-258 STDKWCRANFIVVD
+258 STKRWCRANFIVVD

-287 LIDDEKKKELEYQA
+287 LIDEEKKKELEYQA

-306 LANQNEIYGELL
+306 LENQNEIYGELL

-338 NRALLDMLGIDETKK
+338 NRALMDMFGIDEES
-353 NQLTHEDFLSHFVD
+353 QLTHEKFISHFVD
-367 KKAMEKYLAVRDTLV
+367 KKAMEKYLTVRDTLT
-382 EPYVREYEVMRGD
+382 ESYVREYEVMRGD
-395 EHVFVLCHT
+395 ERIFVLCQT

-413 RVSLTSV
+413 RVSVTSV
-420 MNITENKKFEQRL
+420 MNITENKRFEQRL
-433 LVQSRMD
+433 LVQSQTD
-440 ALTKI
+440 ALTQI
-445 CNRGYG
+445 YNRGYG
-451 EAQIEKLLKAKKNGM
+451 EAQIEQMLKAKKNGM

-492 QVADALKQTF
+492 QVASALKQTF
-502 EQAGVC
+502 EKFGVC

-523 TEQMQAE
+523 TGQIQAE
-530 TMIQAFFERIRN
+530 AMIQAFFQRIRE
-542 IAIPQ
+542 ISIPK
-547 MEGDA
+547 MEGYA

-561 CAPDREHVFEK
+561 CQPDKEHVFEK
-572 VYQRADATMYTCK
+572 VYQCADATMYTCK
-585 KVIGNSYDFYTG
+585 KITGNSYDFYIG
-597 RNPA
+597 RTPE

>member
-28 QNLLEIIAEFHDA
+28 QKLLEIIAEFHDA
-41 DRAYIFEFAEDEIHM
+41 DRAYIFEFADDEIHM

-62 CKAGITPEK
+62 CKDGITPEK
-71 DMLQNLEISTID
+71 DILQDIEISTIE

-104 DENSEEYRL
+104 DESSEEYRL
-113 LKMQG
+113 LKIQG
-118 VESLMVAPLYSETKL
+118 VDSLMVAPLYSEKKM

-142 NENTYTLSLLRSVAL
+142 NNNTYTLSLLRSVAS

-166 ITLEQRVINAL
+166 ITLEQQVINAL

-199 NSDVRKYVKQT
+199 NNEVRKYVKQD
-210 EHASEQMRT
+210 EHAAEQMR
-219 AMEHMTDAQYW
+219 AVMEHMSDTQYLE
-230 GGTLAFSELT
+230 GTLAFSDLT

-245 MKHCDYISHEFYS
+245 MKNCDYISHEFYS
-258 STDKWCRANFIVVD
+258 STKRWCRANFIVVD

-287 LIDDEKKKELEYQA
+287 LIDEEKKKELEYQA

-306 LANQNEIYGELL
+306 LENQNEIYGELL

-324 VIAVEIKTNRILVI
+324 VIAVEIKTNQILVI
-338 NRALLDMLGIDETKK
+338 NRALMDMFGIDEES
-353 NQLTHEDFLSHFVD
+353 QLTHEKFISHFVD
-367 KKAMEKYLAVRDTLV
+367 KKAMEKYLTVRDTLT
-382 EPYVREYEVMRGD
+382 ESYVREYEVMRGD
-395 EHVFVLCHT
+395 ERIFVLCQT

-413 RVSLTSV
+413 RVSVTSV
-420 MNITENKKFEQRL
+420 MNITENKRFEQRL
-433 LVQSRMD
+433 LVQSQTD

-445 CNRGYG
+445 YNRGYG
-451 EAQIEKLLKAKKNGM
+451 EAQIEQMLKAKKNGM
-466 FLLFDVD
+466 FLLLDVD

-492 QVADALKQTF
+492 QVASALKQTF
-502 EQAGVC
+502 EKFGVC

-523 TEQMQAE
+523 TGQIQAE
-530 TMIQAFFERIRN
+530 AMIQAFFQRIRE
-542 IAIPQ
+542 ISIPK
-547 MEGDA
+547 MEGYA

-561 CAPDREHVFEK
+561 CQPDKEHVFEK
-572 VYQRADATMYTCK
+572 VYQCADATMYTCK
-585 KVIGNSYDFYTG
+585 KITGNSYDFYIG
-597 RNPA
+597 RTPE

>member
-28 QNLLEIIAEFHDA
+28 QKLLEIIAEFHDA

-71 DMLQNLEISTID
+71 DMLQDIEISTIE

-104 DENSEEYRL
+104 DESSEEYRL
-113 LKMQG
+113 LKIQG
-118 VESLMVAPLYSETKL
+118 VDSLMVAPLYSEKKM

-142 NENTYTLSLLRSVAL
+142 NNNTYTLSLLRSVAS

-166 ITLEQRVINAL
+166 ITLEQQVINAL

-199 NSDVRKYVKQT
+199 NNEVRKYVKQD
-210 EHASEQMRT
+210 EHAAEQMR
-219 AMEHMTDAQYW
+219 AVMEHMSDTQYLE
-230 GGTLAFSELT
+230 GTLAFSDLT

-245 MKHCDYISHEFYS
+245 MKNCDYISHEFYS
-258 STDKWCRANFIVVD
+258 STKRWCRANFIVVD

-287 LIDDEKKKELEYQA
+287 LIDEEKKKELEYQA

-306 LANQNEIYGELL
+306 LENQNEIYGELL

-338 NRALLDMLGIDETKK
+338 NRALMDMFGIDEES
-353 NQLTHEDFLSHFVD
+353 QLTHEKFISHFVD
-367 KKAMEKYLAVRDTLV
+367 KKAMEKYLTVRDTLT
-382 EPYVREYEVMRGD
+382 ESYVREYEVMRGD
-395 EHVFVLCHT
+395 ERIFVLCQT

-413 RVSLTSV
+413 RVSVTSV
-420 MNITENKKFEQRL
+420 MNITENKRFEQRL
-433 LVQSRMD
+433 LVQSQTD
-440 ALTKI
+440 ALTQI
-445 CNRGYG
+445 YNRGYG
-451 EAQIEKLLKAKKNGM
+451 EAQIEQMLKAKKNGM

-492 QVADALKQTF
+492 QVASALKQTF
-502 EQAGVC
+502 EKFGVC

-523 TEQMQAE
+523 TGQIQAE
-530 TMIQAFFERIRN
+530 AMIQAFFQRIRE
-542 IAIPQ
+542 ISIPK
-547 MEGDA
+547 MEGYA

-561 CAPDREHVFEK
+561 CQPDKEHVFEK
-572 VYQRADATMYTCK
+572 VYQCADATMYTCK
-585 KVIGNSYDFYTG
+585 KITGNSYDFYIG
-597 RNPA
+597 RTPE

>member
-28 QNLLEIIAEFHDA
+28 QKLLEIIAEFHDA
-41 DRAYIFEFAEDEIHM
+41 DRAYIFEFADDEIHM

-62 CKAGITPEK
+62 CKDGITPEK
-71 DMLQNLEISTID
+71 DILQDIEISTIE

-104 DENSEEYRL
+104 DESSEEYRL
-113 LKMQG
+113 LKIQG
-118 VESLMVAPLYSETKL
+118 VDSLMVAPLYSEKKM

-142 NENTYTLSLLRSVAL
+142 NNNTYTLSLLRSVAS

-166 ITLEQRVINAL
+166 ITLEQQVINAL

-199 NSDVRKYVKQT
+199 NNEVRKYVKQD
-210 EHASEQMRT
+210 EHAAEQMR
-219 AMEHMTDAQYW
+219 AVMEHMSDTQYLE
-230 GGTLAFSELT
+230 GTLAFSNLT

-245 MKHCDYISHEFYS
+245 MKNCDYISHEFYS
-258 STDKWCRANFIVVD
+258 STDKWCRANFVVVD

-287 LIDDEKKKELEYQA
+287 LIDEEKKKELEYQA

-306 LANQNEIYGELL
+306 LENQNEIYGELL

-338 NRALLDMLGIDETKK
+338 NRALMDMFGIDEES
-353 NQLTHEDFLSHFVD
+353 QLTHEKFISHFVD
-367 KKAMEKYLAVRDTLV
+367 KKAMEKYLTVRDTLT
-382 EPYVREYEVMRGD
+382 ESYVREYEVMRGD
-395 EHVFVLCHT
+395 ERIFVLCQT

-413 RVSLTSV
+413 RVSVTSV
-420 MNITENKKFEQRL
+420 MNITENKRFEQRL
-433 LVQSRMD
+433 LVQSQTD
-440 ALTKI
+440 ALTQI
-445 CNRGYG
+445 YNRGYG
-451 EAQIEKLLKAKKNGM
+451 EAQIEQMLKAKKNGM

-492 QVADALKQTF
+492 QVASALKQTF
-502 EQAGVC
+502 EKFGVC

-523 TEQMQAE
+523 TGQIQAE
-530 TMIQAFFERIRN
+530 AMIQAFFQRIRE
-542 IAIPQ
+542 ISIPK
-547 MEGDA
+547 MEGYA

-561 CAPDREHVFEK
+561 CQPDKEHVFEK
-572 VYQRADATMYTCK
+572 VYQCADATMYTCK
-585 KVIGNSYDFYTG
+585 KITGNSYDFYIG
-597 RNPA
+597 RTPE

>member
-12 QCIHTLRAGSD
+12 RCIHTLRAGSD

-28 QNLLEIIAEFHDA
+28 QKLLEIIAEFHDA
-41 DRAYIFEFAEDEIHM
+41 DRAYIFEFADDEIHM

-62 CKAGITPEK
+62 CKDGITPEK
-71 DMLQNLEISTID
+71 DILQDIEISTIE

-104 DENSEEYRL
+104 DESSEEYRL
-113 LKMQG
+113 LKIQG
-118 VESLMVAPLYSETKL
+118 VDSLMVAPLYSEKKM

-142 NENTYTLSLLRSVAL
+142 NNNTYTLSLLRSVAS

-166 ITLEQRVINAL
+166 ITLEQQVINAL

-199 NSDVRKYVKQT
+199 NNEVRKYVKQD
-210 EHASEQMRT
+210 EHAAEQMR
-219 AMEHMTDAQYW
+219 AVMEHMSDTQYLE
-230 GGTLAFSELT
+230 GTLVFSDIT

-245 MKHCDYISHEFYS
+245 MKNCDYISHEFYS
-258 STDKWCRANFIVVD
+258 STKRWCRANFIVVD

-287 LIDDEKKKELEYQA
+287 LIDEEKKKELEYQA

-306 LANQNEIYGELL
+306 LENQNEIYGELL

-338 NRALLDMLGIDETKK
+338 NRALMDMFGIDEES
-353 NQLTHEDFLSHFVD
+353 QLTHEKFISHFVD
-367 KKAMEKYLAVRDTLV
+367 KKAMEKYLTVRDTLT
-382 EPYVREYEVMRGD
+382 ESYVREYEVMRGD
-395 EHVFVLCHT
+395 ERIFVLCQT

-413 RVSLTSV
+413 RVSVTSV
-420 MNITENKKFEQRL
+420 MNITENKRFEQRL
-433 LVQSRMD
+433 LVQSQTD
-440 ALTKI
+440 ALTQI
-445 CNRGYG
+445 YNRGYG
-451 EAQIEKLLKAKKNGM
+451 EAQIEQMLKAKKNGM

-492 QVADALKQTF
+492 QVASALKQTF
-502 EQAGVC
+502 EKFGVC

-523 TEQMQAE
+523 TGQIQAE
-530 TMIQAFFERIRN
+530 AMIQAFFQRIRE
-542 IAIPQ
+542 ISIPK
-547 MEGDA
+547 MEGYA

-561 CAPDREHVFEK
+561 CQPDKEHVFEK
-572 VYQRADATMYTCK
+572 VYQCADATMYTCK
-585 KVIGNSYDFYTG
+585 KITGNSYDFYIG
-597 RNPA
+597 RTPE

>member
-28 QNLLEIIAEFHDA
+28 QKLLEIIAEFHDA
-41 DRAYIFEFAEDEIHM
+41 DRAYIFEFADDEIHM

-62 CKAGITPEK
+62 CKDGITPEK
-71 DMLQNLEISTID
+71 DILQDIEISTIE

-104 DENSEEYRL
+104 DESSEEYRL
-113 LKMQG
+113 LKIQG
-118 VESLMVAPLYSETKL
+118 VDSLMVAPLYSEKKM

-142 NENTYTLSLLRSVAL
+142 NNNTYTLSLLRSVAS

-166 ITLEQRVINAL
+166 ITLEQQVINAL

-199 NSDVRKYVKQT
+199 NNEVRKYVKQD
-210 EHASEQMRT
+210 EHAAEQMR
-219 AMEHMTDAQYW
+219 AVMEHMSDTQYLE
-230 GGTLAFSELT
+230 GTLAFSDLT

-245 MKHCDYISHEFYS
+245 MKNCDYISHEFYS
-258 STDKWCRANFIVVD
+258 STDKWCRANFVVVD

-287 LIDDEKKKELEYQA
+287 LIDEEKKKELEYQA
-301 ALEHA
+301 ALEYA
-306 LANQNEIYGELL
+306 LENQNEIYGELL

-338 NRALLDMLGIDETKK
+338 NRALMDMFGIDEES
-353 NQLTHEDFLSHFVD
+353 QLTHEKFISHFVD
-367 KKAMEKYLAVRDTLV
+367 KKAMEKYLTVRDTLT
-382 EPYVREYEVMRGD
+382 ESYVREYEVMRGD
-395 EHVFVLCHT
+395 ERIFVLCQT

-413 RVSLTSV
+413 RVSVTSV
-420 MNITENKKFEQRL
+420 MNITENKRFEQRL
-433 LVQSRMD
+433 LVQSQTD
-440 ALTKI
+440 ALTQI
-445 CNRGYG
+445 YNRGYG
-451 EAQIEKLLKAKKNGM
+451 EAQIEQMLKAKKNGM

-492 QVADALKQTF
+492 QVASALKQTF
-502 EQAGVC
+502 EKFGVC

-523 TEQMQAE
+523 TGQIQAE
-530 TMIQAFFERIRN
+530 AMIQAFFQRIRE
-542 IAIPQ
+542 ISIPK
-547 MEGDA
+547 MEGYA

-561 CAPDREHVFEK
+561 CQPDKEHVFEK
-572 VYQRADATMYTCK
+572 VYQCADATMYTCK
-585 KVIGNSYDFYTG
+585 KITGNSYDFYIG
-597 RNPA
+597 RTPE

>member
-28 QNLLEIIAEFHDA
+28 QKLLEIIAEFHDA
-41 DRAYIFEFAEDEIHM
+41 DRAYIFEFADDEIHM

-71 DMLQNLEISTID
+71 DILQDIEISTIE

-104 DENSEEYRL
+104 DESSEEYRL
-113 LKMQG
+113 LKIQG
-118 VESLMVAPLYSETKL
+118 VDSLMVAPLYSEKKM

-142 NENTYTLSLLRSVAL
+142 NENTYTLSLLRSVAS

-199 NSDVRKYVKQT
+199 NNEVRKYVKQD
-210 EHASEQMRT
+210 EHAAEQMR
-219 AMEHMTDAQYW
+219 AVMEHMSDTQYLE
-230 GGTLAFSELT
+230 GTLAFSDLT

-245 MKHCDYISHEFYS
+245 MKNCDYISHEFYS
-258 STDKWCRANFIVVD
+258 STKRWCRANFIVVD

-287 LIDDEKKKELEYQA
+287 LIDEEKKKELEYQA

-306 LANQNEIYGELL
+306 LENQNEIYGELL

-338 NRALLDMLGIDETKK
+338 NRALMDMFGIDEES
-353 NQLTHEDFLSHFVD
+353 QLTHEKFISHFVD
-367 KKAMEKYLAVRDTLV
+367 KKAMEKYLTVRDTLT
-382 EPYVREYEVMRGD
+382 ESYVREYEVMRGD
-395 EHVFVLCHT
+395 ERIFVLCQT

-413 RVSLTSV
+413 RVSVTSV
-420 MNITENKKFEQRL
+420 MNITENKRFEQRL
-433 LVQSRMD
+433 LVQSQTD
-440 ALTKI
+440 ALTQI
-445 CNRGYG
+445 YNRGYG
-451 EAQIEKLLKAKKNGM
+451 EAQIEQMLKAKKNGM

-492 QVADALKQTF
+492 QVASALKQTF
-502 EQAGVC
+502 EKFGVC

-523 TEQMQAE
+523 TGQIQAE
-530 TMIQAFFERIRN
+530 AMIQAFFQRIRE
-542 IAIPQ
+542 ISIPK
-547 MEGDA
+547 MEGYA

-561 CAPDREHVFEK
+561 CQPDKEHVFEK
-572 VYQRADATMYTCK
+572 VYQCADATMYTCK
-585 KVIGNSYDFYTG
+585 KITGNSYDFYIG
-597 RNPA
+597 RTPE

>member
-28 QNLLEIIAEFHDA
+28 QKLLEIIAEFHDA
-41 DRAYIFEFAEDEIHM
+41 DRAYIFEFADDEIHM

-62 CKAGITPEK
+62 CKDGITPEK
-71 DMLQNLEISTID
+71 DILQDIEISTIE

-104 DENSEEYRL
+104 DESSEEYRL
-113 LKMQG
+113 LKIQG
-118 VESLMVAPLYSETKL
+118 VDSLMVAPLYSEKKM

-142 NENTYTLSLLRSVAL
+142 NENTYTLSLLRSVAS

-199 NSDVRKYVKQT
+199 NNEVRKYVKQD
-210 EHASEQMRT
+210 EHAAEQMR
-219 AMEHMTDAQYW
+219 AVMEHMSDTQYLE
-230 GGTLAFSELT
+230 GTLAFSDLT

-245 MKHCDYISHEFYS
+245 MKNCDYISHEFYS
-258 STDKWCRANFIVVD
+258 STKRWCRANFIVVD

-287 LIDDEKKKELEYQA
+287 LIDEEKKKELEYQA

-306 LANQNEIYGELL
+306 LENQNEIYGELL

-338 NRALLDMLGIDETKK
+338 NRALMDMFGIDEES
-353 NQLTHEDFLSHFVD
+353 QLTHEKFISHFVD
-367 KKAMEKYLAVRDTLV
+367 KKAMEKYLTVRDTLT
-382 EPYVREYEVMRGD
+382 ESYVREYEVMRGD
-395 EHVFVLCHT
+395 ERIFVLCQT

-413 RVSLTSV
+413 RVSVTSV
-420 MNITENKKFEQRL
+420 MNITENKRFEQRL
-433 LVQSRMD
+433 LVQSQTD
-440 ALTKI
+440 ALTQI
-445 CNRGYG
+445 YNRGYG
-451 EAQIEKLLKAKKNGM
+451 EAQIEQMLKAKKNGM

-492 QVADALKQTF
+492 QVASALKQTF
-502 EQAGVC
+502 EKFGVC

-523 TEQMQAE
+523 TGQIQAE
-530 TMIQAFFERIRN
+530 AMIQAFFQRIRE
-542 IAIPQ
+542 ISIPK
-547 MEGDA
+547 MEGYA

-561 CAPDREHVFEK
+561 CQPDKEHVFEK
-572 VYQRADATMYTCK
+572 VYQCADATMYTCK
-585 KVIGNSYDFYTG
+585 KITGNSYDFYIG
-597 RNPA
+597 RTPK